1 MPFAEVAVYSGRPDR
16 GTFSYAIPPHLA
28 IRVGDGVYVPFG
40 RQTLQGVVLQLTETP
55 AVSETR
61 EIRARIDEGRLLTRA
76 QATLAR
82 WIADAYLAPIS
93 RCAGLFLPPGF
104 QRKPRRWLRVTEAGR
119 AANASLTGD
128 ARALVDAVR
137 AKRELAFDALPKR
150 LGKRRSAMV
159 RKLVDRG
166 LLEERFDLAPPGVRE
181 KVETWVEL
189 TVSEN
194 AARAAVR
201 DWPQSKRSRPA
212 ELLTRLGEGPI
223 PLTEA
228 RRLVGG
234 GAMLERFLATH
245 SVVERTGSE
254 LRATADAETLQHL
267 IAALRRTR
275 AERAQVALLRA
286 LVGGPVS
293 ESDLKSEFD
302 ATAADIDA
310 LVEAGRVRRVR
321 RRVERDPLA
330 DLVTRPVEQVKLT
343 ADQARAYRAIA
354 DALARAREEGNV
366 VSARPSG
373 VVFLLQG
380 VTGSGKTEVYLAAA
394 ENAIAHGGR
403 VIVLVPEIALTPQ
416 TIERF
421 ATRFPGRVA
430 VQHSELSL
438 GEDYDQ
444 WQRIRSGHADV
455 VIGSRSA
462 LFAPQPNLR
471 LVIVDEEHEW
481 TYKQTDSAP
490 RYHVREVVEEYCRL
504 TGAVAVFGTAT
515 PDVVTAARAQRR
527 RYRRL
532 HLPQRVHS
540 AVSDGRSAP
549 AQPVPLPAVEIVDL
563 REELRAGNRSIFSRA
578 LTDAIGEVLE
588 VGAQL
593 MLLLNRRGVSGLVC
607 RGCGEALICPRCAVP
622 LTMHAEPEVLRCHE
636 CGYATAPQSDCPS
649 CGQDLL
655 RPLGLGTQ
663 RLEQAVRRHFPS
675 ARPIRWDRDT
685 TRRRGGHEQI
695 LKRFQQGEANVL
707 IGTQMIATGLDLPA
721 VTLVGVV
728 NADLALRLPDYTGP
742 ERTFQLLA
750 QVAGRAGRGP
760 RGGRVIVQSY
770 VPDHYAILAAAAHD
784 YTAFFEAEM
793 AARAQHDY
801 PPFGRLARLVYQHSN
816 DARARETAVTMAAQL
831 REERDR
837 RGLPGPEV
845 LGPTPAYVYQRRG
858 RYRWQITLRGA
869 DPIPLL
875 RLCSLPQGWTVDIDP
890 VSLL

>member
-1 MPFAEVAVYSGRPDR
+1 MPFAEVTVYSGRPDR

-40 RQTLQGVVLQLTETP
+40 RQVLQGVVLQLTETP

-61 EIRARIDEGRLLTRA
+61 EIRARLDGDRLLTPA

-82 WIADAYLAPIS
+82 WVADAYLAPIS
-93 RCAGLFLPPGF
+93 KCVALFLPPGF

-119 AANASLTGD
+119 AANASLSGD
-128 ARALVDAVR
+128 ARVLVDAVR
-137 AKRELAFDALPKR
+137 AKRELAVDALPKR

-159 RKLVDRG
+159 RKLLDRG
-166 LLEERFDLAPPGVRE
+166 LLEQRFDLAPPGVRE
-181 KVETWVEL
+181 KVETWMEL
-189 TVSEN
+189 AVGED

-201 DWPQSKRSRPA
+201 NWPQSKRSRPA
-212 ELLTRLGEGPI
+212 DLLARLGEGPI
-223 PLTEA
+223 LLTEA
-228 RRLVGG
+228 CRVVGG
-234 GAMLERFLATH
+234 RAMLEGFLTTH
-245 SVVERTGSE
+245 PVVKRAGSE
-254 LRATADAETLQHL
+254 LRTTADAEELQHL

-275 AERAQVALLRA
+275 AERAQVALVRA
-286 LVGGPVS
+286 LVGEPLP
-293 ESDLKSEFD
+293 ESDLKSEFG
-302 ATAADIDA
+302 ATAADISA
-310 LVEAGRVRRVR
+310 LVEVGLVRRAR

-330 DLVTRPVEQVKLT
+330 DLVTHPVEQVNLT
-343 ADQARAYRAIA
+343 ADQACAYRAIA
-354 DALARAREEGNV
+354 DALARARESSV
-366 VSARPSG
+366 VSAGPSS

-394 ENAIAHGGR
+394 ENAIAHGER

-421 ATRFPGRVA
+421 AARFPGRIA
-430 VQHSELSL
+430 VQHSALSL

-462 LFAPQPNLR
+462 LFAPQPDLR
-471 LVIVDEEHEW
+471 LIIVDEEHEW

-504 TGAVAVFGTAT
+504 TGAVAIFGTAT
-515 PDVVTAARAQRR
+515 PDLVTAARAQRR
-527 RYRRL
+527 RYRHL

-540 AVSDGRSAP
+540 TASDGRSTL
-549 AQPVPLPAVEIVDL
+549 AQAVPLPAVEIVDL

-578 LTDAIGEVLE
+578 LADAIGEVLE
-588 VGAQL
+588 VGEQL

-607 RGCGEALICPRCAVP
+607 RSCGEALICPRCAVP
-622 LTMHAEPEVLRCHE
+622 LTVHAEPELLRCHE
-636 CGYATAPQSDCPS
+636 CGYATAPESHCPS
-649 CGQDLL
+649 CSQDLL

-675 ARPIRWDRDT
+675 ARTIRWDQDT
-685 TRRRGGHEQI
+685 TRGRGGHEQI
-695 LKRFQQGEANVL
+695 LKRFKQGEANVL

-770 VPDHYAILAAAAHD
+770 APDHYAILAAAAHD
-784 YTAFFEAEM
+784 YTAFFETEM

-801 PPFGRLARLVYQHSN
+801 PPFGRLARLVYQHPS
-816 DARARETAVTMAAQL
+816 DARARDAAATMAAQL
-831 REERDR
+831 CEERDR
-837 RGLPGPEV
+837 QGLSGPEI
-845 LGPTPAYVYQRRG
+845 LGPTPAYVYRRRG

-875 RLCSLPQGWTVDIDP
+875 RLCSLPQGWTIDIDP

>member
-40 RQTLQGVVLQLTETP
+40 RQVLQGVVLQLTETP

-61 EIRARIDEGRLLTRA
+61 EIRARIEERRLLTRA
-76 QATLAR
+76 QAALAR
-82 WIADAYLAPIS
+82 WIADAYLAPIG
-93 RCAGLFLPPGF
+93 RCVALFLPPGF
-104 QRKPRRWLRVTEAGR
+104 QRKPRRWLRVTAAGR

-128 ARALVDAVR
+128 ARALVDAVSAR
-137 AKRELAFDALPKR
+137 REIAFDALPEG
-150 LGKRRSAMV
+150 LGKQRSATV

-166 LLEERFDLAPPGVRE
+166 LLEERFDLAPPGVQE

-189 TVSEN
+189 AVDEDAVRT
-194 AARAAVR
+194 AVR

-212 ELLTRLGEGPI
+212 ELLARLGRGPI
-223 PLTEA
+223 PLAEA
-228 RRLVGG
+228 RRVVGG
-234 GAMLERFLATH
+234 GAMLDRFLAAH
-245 SVVERTGSE
+245 PVVKRTGSE
-254 LRATADAETLQHL
+254 LRTMVDAETLQHL

-293 ESDLKSEFD
+293 ESGLRSEFG
-302 ATAADIDA
+302 ATATDMHA
-310 LVEAGRVRRVR
+310 LEEAGLIRCAK

-330 DLVTRPVEQVKLT
+330 DLVTRPVGQVKLT
-343 ADQARAYRAIA
+343 AGQARAYRAIA
-354 DALARAREEGNV
+354 AALRRAREAGA
-366 VSARPSG
+366 VSPGSSG

-394 ENAIAHGGR
+394 EDVIAHGGR

-421 ATRFPGRVA
+421 AARFPGRVA
-430 VQHSELSL
+430 VQHSALSL

-444 WQRIRSGHADV
+444 WQRIRSGRADV

-481 TYKQTDSAP
+481 TYKQMDSAP
-490 RYHVREVVEEYCRL
+490 RYHIREVVEEYCRL
-504 TGAVAVFGTAT
+504 TDAVAVFGTAT
-515 PDVVTAARAQRR
+515 PDLVTAARAQRR
-527 RYRRL
+527 RYRHL

-540 AVSDGRSAP
+540 VVSNDRSTR

-563 REELRAGNRSIFSRA
+563 REELRAGNRSIFSRT
-578 LTDAIGEVLE
+578 LTDAIDKVLE
-588 VGAQL
+588 ADEQL

-622 LTMHAEPEVLRCHE
+622 LTVHAEPEMLRCHE
-636 CGYATAPQSDCPS
+636 CGYATASEDDCPS

-663 RLEQAVRRHFPS
+663 RLEQAVRRHFPA
-675 ARPIRWDRDT
+675 ARTIRWDRDT
-685 TRRRGGHEQI
+685 ARGRDGHEQI
-695 LKRFQQGEANVL
+695 LKRFQRGDANVL

-801 PPFGRLARLVYQHSN
+801 PPFARLARLVYQHSS
-816 DARARETAVTMAAQL
+816 DVRARDAAAAMAAQL
-831 REERDR
+831 REECDR

-845 LGPTPAYVYQRRG
+845 LGPTPAYVYRRRG

-875 RLCSLPQGWTVDIDP
+875 RPCNLPQGWTVDIDP